1 MPISIRI
8 ATGIPPDKEFK
19 QESTCTIVSLRFSMQ
34 ANIFENMKATISV
47 TVLYACFPDIEYE
60 IQADRRIFMQYY
72 FFRRESCV

>member
-1 MPISIRI
+1 
-8 ATGIPPDKEFK
+8 
-19 QESTCTIVSLRFSMQ
+19 MQ